1 MSRGSQWTVD
11 NYVARN
17 ALLVETKEVK
27 YAAIYFSLAIKEL
40 PFPGATETS
49 RIALFQRPVRHKN
62 GHNVFLLVYK
72 KLQGSAISFRWGK
85 KK

>member
-49 RIALFQRPVRHKN
+49 RIALFQRPVRMRM
-62 GHNVFLLVYK
+62 GTISFFWCK
-72 KLQGSAISFRWGK
+72 KRKGSAIL
-85 KK
+85 